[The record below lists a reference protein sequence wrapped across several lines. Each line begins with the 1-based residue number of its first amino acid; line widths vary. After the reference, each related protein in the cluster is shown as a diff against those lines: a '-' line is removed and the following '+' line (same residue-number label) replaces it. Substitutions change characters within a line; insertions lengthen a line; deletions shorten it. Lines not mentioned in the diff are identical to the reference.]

1 MRVPNSHSKQIRS
14 QKRNLLS
21 LFYLKAICIVG
32 CQNIQP
38 KFPFND
44 QEDYVPILLKKL
56 IFLANFVLIFFLQEI
71 LINFVLKKN
80 LLEIAANF
88 FTKYFV

>member
-1 MRVPNSHSKQIRS
+1 MHFMVLVLYISPKKNTFLIRVANSHSEQIRS

-32 CQNIQP
+32 CQNMQP

-44 QEDYVPILLKKL
+44 QEDFVPILLKKL
-56 IFLANFVLIFFLQEI
+56 IFPANFVLIFFC
-71 LINFVLKKN
+71 KKY
-80 LLEIAANF
+80 L
-88 FTKYFV
+88 